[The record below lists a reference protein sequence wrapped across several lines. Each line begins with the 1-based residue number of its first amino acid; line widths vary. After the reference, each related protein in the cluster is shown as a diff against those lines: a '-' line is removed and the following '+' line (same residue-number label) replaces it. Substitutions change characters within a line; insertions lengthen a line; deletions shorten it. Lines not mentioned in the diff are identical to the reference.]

1 MELSVKFKKKIEF
14 CEEKSFIKWRPL
26 PQPYL
31 GNPFFWFAWRR
42 LERQQNRGRPLP
54 LIPGFENCRIFILQ
68 KSSSEENCQIWCNE
82 WLVSG
87 PMGAHGR
94 HGGGRV
100 EATCGLANCLPDTTL
115 VVPWNPTLG
124 STTMA
129 STPSFAILL
138 TILVVLAAISVI
150 PFPWSLIY
158 RGAHLSILLTDHFPK
173 RFC

>member
-1 MELSVKFKKKIEF
+1 MATSSPTLFR
-14 CEEKSFIKWRPL
+14 KSF
-26 PQPYL
+26 
-31 GNPFFWFAWRR
+31 F
-42 LERQQNRGRPLP
+42 LP

-94 HGGGRV
+94 QGGGRV

-138 TILVVLAAISVI
+138 TILVVLAAISVFSI
-150 PFPWSLIY
+150 FLIIDIS
-158 RGAHLSILLTDHFPK
+158 RCSSINSFDRPLSPPSKTILLVVYIHVEK
-173 RFC
+173 IQSI

>member
-1 MELSVKFKKKIEF
+1 MATS
-14 CEEKSFIKWRPL
+14 S
-26 PQPYL
+26 PQSYL

-100 EATCGLANCLPDTTL
+100 EATCGLANCLPDHSGGALEPHSGEHHHGLDTKLRHPPHHPRCPRCHLGNSIFLIIDILRRSSINSFDRPLSPPSETNLL
-115 VVPWNPTLG
+115 VVY
-124 STTMA
+124 
-129 STPSFAILL
+129 IH
-138 TILVVLAAISVI
+138 VEK
-150 PFPWSLIY
+150 
-158 RGAHLSILLTDHFPK
+158 D
-173 RFC
+173 